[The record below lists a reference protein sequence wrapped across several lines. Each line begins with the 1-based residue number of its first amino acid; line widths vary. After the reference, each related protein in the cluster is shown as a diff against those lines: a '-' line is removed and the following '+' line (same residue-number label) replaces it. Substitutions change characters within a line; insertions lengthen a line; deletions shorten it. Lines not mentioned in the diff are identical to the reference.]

1 MQFDLTANMANFKQ
15 KRRASALNGL
25 KPRWGAVALAC
36 VIASGGWRVNADEA
50 QALEYKVK
58 AAFIVKFAMFVEWPA
73 SARSAGNEPF
83 TIGILGQDPFGKD
96 FDEAIKNERVNH
108 RPVSL
113 RRARELSELE
123 GCQAIF
129 ISASESK
136 RLAELLRGVERKPVL
151 IVGEETDF
159 AKHGGMIGFIKAGGK
174 LRFEINLAAAERAG
188 LKLSAKLLQIGKVIV
203 PGKSGREG

>member
-1 MQFDLTANMANFKQ
+1 MFARTRNPVT
-15 KRRASALNGL
+15 SGSNGW

-36 VIASGGWRVNADEA
+36 VIAFGGWSVNADEA
-50 QALEYKVK
+50 QTLEYQVK

-73 SARSAGNEPF
+73 SARPAANEPF

-96 FDEAIKNERVNH
+96 FDDAIKNERVSH

-151 IVGEETDF
+151 IVGEESDF
-159 AKHGGMIGFIKAGGK
+159 AMRGGMIGFIRAGGK
-174 LRFEINLAAAERAG
+174 LRFEINPAAAERAG
-188 LKLSAKLLQIGKVIV
+188 LKLSAKLLQVGKIV
-203 PGKSGREG
+203 ARAKTGQEG